1 MKPIPT
7 QRHSIVRA
15 ALWFWDA
22 LERHP
27 FLPMAIVLVLLILVN
42 YVEQAGP

>member
-1 MKPIPT
+1 MNRIPT
-7 QRHSIVRA
+7 RRHDIVRA

-27 FLPMAIVLVLLILVN
+27 WLPMTIAGILLAVVN